1 MLEFN
6 GGSMAIAQRAAP
18 ERAALTRGHTA
29 DRIRVLL
36 EEGNARWRRFDPQR
50 PNQGSG
56 RRRALWQMGS
66 EAPFAAILGCADSRV
81 PPEMLFDR
89 GLGDLY
95 TVRASGQ
102 VPDSAVAGSLVHGV
116 RDLGTPLL
124 VVLGH
129 SHCAAVREAVEARRT
144 GRIPEGHTGFLVEG
158 ILDAIE
164 GVPED
169 GPGDFLDACVR
180 ANTVF
185 VADQL
190 RHEPGLR
197 ERVHRG
203 ELRIEPAH
211 YSLKRSRV
219 EWLGDHLENRPGAET
234 GIPQQ
239 RPSNTS

>member
-1 MLEFN
+1 
-6 GGSMAIAQRAAP
+6 MAIAQRAAP

-29 DRIRVLL
+29 DRVRVLL
-36 EEGNARWRRFDPQR
+36 DEGNTRWRTFAPSR

-56 RRRALWQMGS
+56 RRRALWEAES
-66 EAPFAAILGCADSRV
+66 EDPIATVLGCADSRV

-102 VPDSAVAGSLVHGV
+102 VPDSSVAGSLVHGA
-116 RDLGTPLL
+116 RELATPLL

-129 SHCAAVREAVEARRT
+129 SHCAAVGEAVAARRT
-144 GRIPEGHTGFLVEG
+144 GRVPEGHTGFLVEG

-164 GVPED
+164 DVPDD

-180 ANTVF
+180 ANTVY

-197 ERVHRG
+197 ERVHSG
-203 ELRIEPAH
+203 GLRIEPAH

-219 EWLGDHLENRPGAET
+219 EWLADLPENRPGPET
-234 GIPQQ
+234 GVPQQ
-239 RPSNTS
+239 RTPNTP